1 MINSGGHKLFLLK
14 QTRRLVHMLERM
26 RSGSCTVIQ
35 ISHFRSAKEA
45 VVKHSLYRFTNCSGT
60 TLIFLSNI
68 QAVPEVRGRSKEG
81 GADLWPLK
89 NGLWHTLLF
98 YSPRQQPLW
107 RPHDS
112 PGHVMLVQMWGG
124 KNIGRKEVFS
134 ERLEEEQ
141 GLGSREGGGGDTENK
156 QMHQPTKR
164 RRRGV
169 VTKIALFLF
178 WLLH

>member
-45 VVKHSLYRFTNCSGT
+45 VLKHSLYRFTNCSGT

-81 GADLWPLK
+81 GADL
-89 NGLWHTLLF
+89 
-98 YSPRQQPLW
+98 
-107 RPHDS
+107 
-112 PGHVMLVQMWGG
+112 
-124 KNIGRKEVFS
+124 
-134 ERLEEEQ
+134 
-141 GLGSREGGGGDTENK
+141 
-156 QMHQPTKR
+156 
-164 RRRGV
+164 
-169 VTKIALFLF
+169 
-178 WLLH
+178 